1 MVRSGMPA
9 RDMLVRQVRRMEWV
23 EAPSMPISSKASVRM
38 LWARTRFMCSA
49 GSSVEGKSHG
59 DVEPSSSRWSRFLL

>member
-23 EAPSMPISSKASVRM
+23 EAPSMLTESKASVSM
-38 LWARTRFMCSA
+38 LWARILPMWLS
-49 GSSVEGKSHG
+49 GLSVDGKSQG
-59 DVEPSSSRWSRFLL
+59 DGE